1 MTTIPFCTLSEN
13 SFVRKFSRNS
23 EIRTGSRPSHHFGTG
38 SSNKYQASLEKSKGM
53 MGLGVIVFGL
63 FVKNLPRLQLHTSA
77 ILTDQSKGFGYTGHN
92 SYSKLK
98 LFFIIS
104 EKKKKKTKI
113 NSSYSFTTL

>member
-1 MTTIPFCTLSEN
+1 MTKIPFCILSEN
-13 SFVRKFSRNS
+13 SFVSKFSWNS
-23 EIRTGSRPSHHFGTG
+23 EIRTGSRPSHHFWTG

-104 EKKKKKTKI
+104 EKKRKKRK
-113 NSSYSFTTL
+113 